1 MPDRHRSD
9 LGHAGKRADGADRHL
24 PRPGPAAPLTRRHR
38 RRHGDPAGT
47 APHPGPAAR
56 APARRAARRENP
68 PQARQRR
75 HHRGPLSRPG
85 GAQARLL
92 AEINTEE
99 TERNLGLALAE
110 FRNYQRGVMPA
121 GPGARELT
129 ALFAR
134 IDTAITAPVP
144 GDVKVH
150 NSDRDIL
157 NLLSKQAAT
166 LHPGIANY
174 CS

>member
-1 MPDRHRSD
+1 MLFRS
-9 LGHAGKRADGADRHL
+9 
-24 PRPGPAAPLTRRHR
+24 
-38 RRHGDPAGT
+38 
-47 APHPGPAAR
+47 
-56 APARRAARRENP
+56 
-68 PQARQRR
+68 
-75 HHRGPLSRPG
+75 
-85 GAQARLL
+85 
-92 AEINTEE
+92 

-134 IDTAITAPVP
+134 IDTAVTTPAP
-144 GDVKVH
+144 GDVKIH

-166 LHPGIANY
+166 LHLGIANY
-174 CS
+174 CWLSKTCDNQHYGDKAVMRTCLRDTREHRACR

>member
-1 MPDRHRSD
+1 
-9 LGHAGKRADGADRHL
+9 
-24 PRPGPAAPLTRRHR
+24 
-38 RRHGDPAGT
+38 
-47 APHPGPAAR
+47 
-56 APARRAARRENP
+56 
-68 PQARQRR
+68 
-75 HHRGPLSRPG
+75 
-85 GAQARLL
+85 
-92 AEINTEE
+92 
-99 TERNLGLALAE
+99 
-110 FRNYQRGVMPA
+110 MPA

-174 CS
+174 CWFTDPSRTLCLQLAGTPVQRLSAGLSRNGMSSPPGTRFHPEPETGTMARSG

>member
-1 MPDRHRSD
+1 
-9 LGHAGKRADGADRHL
+9 
-24 PRPGPAAPLTRRHR
+24 
-38 RRHGDPAGT
+38 
-47 APHPGPAAR
+47 
-56 APARRAARRENP
+56 
-68 PQARQRR
+68 
-75 HHRGPLSRPG
+75 
-85 GAQARLL
+85 
-92 AEINTEE
+92 
-99 TERNLGLALAE
+99 
-110 FRNYQRGVMPA
+110 MPA

-174 CS
+174 CSPIPPGHYASSSPAPLFSASLRG